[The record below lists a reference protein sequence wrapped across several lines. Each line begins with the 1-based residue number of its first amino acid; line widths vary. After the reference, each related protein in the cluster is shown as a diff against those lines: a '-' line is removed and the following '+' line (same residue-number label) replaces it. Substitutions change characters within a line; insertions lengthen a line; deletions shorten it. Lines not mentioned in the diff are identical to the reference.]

1 MSLSSACEN
10 DGKPAALWLN
20 PAVQIYTKFKQ
31 PKQKKRPSGGHW
43 GWGVLVVLLLFGAW
57 WRWVRVE
64 PAKPSVPVPQ
74 PETARLPAFTPVV
87 TNPPPPVTV
96 VTNQPRPAPGGNLPQ
111 TNRLAMPL
119 TNRVASL
126 PGTNRP
132 PAPPPSVGENTFPR
146 PPLNNF
152 EMQLA
157 LARAGI
163 SSGSIDGVTGS
174 QTRAAVRV
182 LQLREGLA
190 ETGTADAETKA
201 RLPLA
206 QPPLLDYVVSPGD
219 LARLQPLA
227 HTWLGKSQQSALDYE
242 TLLELVAEK
251 GHAHPALIKRLNP
264 DVDWTNVTAG
274 AVLRVPNVSYP
285 PPRAKAAFLQIHLAG
300 KTLQAFDAHTNL
312 LAHFPCS
319 IAARV
324 EKRPVGELHVAV
336 VAPNPNYTFDPEVFP
351 ESPEAQKLGRK
362 LILPPGPNNPV
373 GVAWIGLDRPG
384 YGIHG
389 TPSPEAVGRTESHGC
404 FRLANWNAE
413 YLVKLV
419 TVGTPVRV
427 VE

>member
-1 MSLSSACEN
+1 M
-10 DGKPAALWLN
+10 
-20 PAVQIYTKFKQ
+20 QIYTKFKQ
-31 PKQKKRPSGGHW
+31 SKPKKRATGGGHW
-43 GWGVLVVLLLFGAW
+43 GWGVLVVLLIFGAW

-64 PAKPSVPVPQ
+64 PAKPPVPVPS
-74 PETARLPAFTPVV
+74 PETARLPTFQPAV
-87 TNPPPPVTV
+87 TNPPLPVTV
-96 VTNQPRPAPGGNLPQ
+96 VTNQGRPVVGGNL
-111 TNRLAMPL
+111 PL

-126 PGTNRP
+126 TTNRVP
-132 PAPPPSVGENTFPR
+132 VMEPVVDNNVFPR

-174 QTRAAVRV
+174 QTRSAVRV

-201 RLPLA
+201 RLQLTAAPLMN
-206 QPPLLDYVVSPGD
+206 YVVSASD
-219 LARLQPLA
+219 LARLQPLGT
-227 HTWLGKSQQSALDYE
+227 TWLGKSQQSALDYE
-242 TLLELVAEK
+242 TLLELAAEK
-251 GHAHPALIKRLNP
+251 GHAHPLLIKRLNP
-264 DVDWTNVTAG
+264 TVDWTNVTAG
-274 AVLRVPNVSYP
+274 AVLRLPNVNYP

-300 KTLQAFDAHTNL
+300 KTLQAFDANTNL

-389 TPSPEAVGRTESHGC
+389 TPAPEQVGRTESHGC